1 MTGFWKRILAIFTL
15 VSVEF
20 AVMTGVAL
28 VSIMAF
34 FYMAKTIF
42 IDQNNTLDT
51 TAFAFAESHTTDALT
66 RFMEFTTFFAS
77 RDFLI
82 YGSIGLAL
90 FFMFFK
96 KHRWYSVKVP
106 VIAAGSSLLNQG
118 MKLLFDRPR
127 PATAFYEQPGFSFPS
142 GHAMIGGA
150 FYGLLIYLTWT
161 NIQNKLWRWFLVLL
175 LGIWVFLI
183 GYSRVYL
190 HVHYAS
196 DVIAGWS
203 AGFIFLI
210 ISLLLL
216 RRLEPKQARI
226 AQEVM
231 KDNQTIK

>member
-1 MTGFWKRILAIFTL
+1 MA
-15 VSVEF
+15 
-20 AVMTGVAL
+20 AVAL
-28 VSIMAF
+28 ISVGVF
-34 FYMAKTIF
+34 LFMAKTVF

-51 TAFAFAESHTTDALT
+51 TAFAFAESHKTDAFT

-82 YGSIGLAL
+82 IGSIGLAL
-90 FFMFFK
+90 FFMFIK

-127 PATAFYEQPGFSFPS
+127 PASAFYEQPGFSFPS

-150 FYGLLIYLTWT
+150 FYGLLIYLVWT
-161 NIQNKLWRWFLVLL
+161 NIQNKLLRWVLVLL
-175 LGIWVFLI
+175 LSIWVLLI

-196 DVIAGWS
+196 DVLAGWS

-210 ISLLLL
+210 ICLVLL
-216 RRLEPKQARI
+216 RLLEPKYARK
-226 AQEVM
+226 AHNVM
-231 KDNQTIK
+231 EENQTT

>member
-1 MTGFWKRILAIFTL
+1 MTGIWKRFFAIFTL
-15 VSVEF
+15 VSVELL
-20 AVMTGVAL
+20 VMAGVAF
-28 VSIMAF
+28 VSVATFLI
-34 FYMAKTIF
+34 MAKTVF

-51 TAFAFAESHTTDALT
+51 TAFAFAEAHTTEAFT
-66 RFMEFTTFFAS
+66 CFMKFTTFFAS

-82 YGSIGLAL
+82 YASITLAI

-96 KHRWYSVKVP
+96 KHRWYTVKVP

-118 MKLLFDRPR
+118 MKLWFDRPR

-150 FYGLLIYLTWT
+150 FYGLLIYLAWT
-161 NIQNKLWRWFLVLL
+161 TISNKAARWFLVLIL
-175 LGIWVFLI
+175 SIWVILI

-203 AGFIFLI
+203 AGFVFLI
-210 ISLLLL
+210 ICLVLL
-216 RRLEPKQARI
+216 RRLEPNYARK
-226 AQEVM
+226 ANNVM
-231 KDNQTIK
+231 EENQTT